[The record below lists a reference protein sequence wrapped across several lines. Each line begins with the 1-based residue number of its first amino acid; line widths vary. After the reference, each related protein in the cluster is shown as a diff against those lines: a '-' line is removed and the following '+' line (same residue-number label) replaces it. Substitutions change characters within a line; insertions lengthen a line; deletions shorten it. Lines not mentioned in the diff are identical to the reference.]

1 MSSNKNKILECFNK
15 FFESNETYTKKELLE
30 FAKKSY
36 DENYKKSKKVVDE
49 NAVKKPLNAYQLF
62 MKEQRAILSKREN
75 EKLNGEEKKKS
86 TELMKEI
93 AEMWKV
99 KKNNGDKKEEIE
111 VKEDDKEEVKEDDK
125 EEVKKGKTPRKVLG
139 NKK

>member
-36 DENYKKSKKVVDE
+36 DENYKKSKKVIDE
-49 NAVKKPLNAYQLF
+49 NAIKKPLNAYQLF
-62 MKEQRAILSKREN
+62 MKEQRVILNKREN
-75 EKLNGEEKKKS
+75 EKILGEEKKKS

-93 AEMWKV
+93 AELWKV
-99 KKNNGDKKEEIE
+99 QKIRIEKKEEIE
-111 VKEDDKEEVKEDDK
+111 VKEEED
-125 EEVKKGKTPRKVLG
+125 T
-139 NKK
+139 NKITKRNKWNKL

>member
-1 MSSNKNKILECFNK
+1 MSSNKDKILECFNK

-75 EKLNGEEKKKS
+75 EKPDGVEKKKS

-99 KKNNGDKKEEIE
+99 QKNNGDKKEEIE
-111 VKEDDKEEVKEDDK
+111 VKEEEIKKDDK

-139 NKK
+139 IKK

>member
-1 MSSNKNKILECFNK
+1 MSSNKDKILECFNK

-62 MKEQRAILSKREN
+62 MKEQRVILNKREN
-75 EKLNGEEKKKS
+75 EKILGEEKKKS

-93 AEMWKV
+93 AELWKV
-99 KKNNGDKKEEIE
+99 QKIRIEKKEEIE
-111 VKEDDKEEVKEDDK
+111 VEVKE
-125 EEVKKGKTPRKVLG
+125 EEEDT
-139 NKK
+139 NKITKRNKWNKL